1 MMFGKTDG
9 AVNLDRD
16 MSELLRRP
24 TIVQRI
30 QASERHEVV
39 QMRAAQSQRTTPL
52 EHTAAWLRTLR
63 YEDMMQLATEM
74 HGIKAGDPIDTP
86 EQLAKLLHS
95 WAKATTE
102 PTPETGQ

>member
-1 MMFGKTDG
+1 MFGKPDE

-30 QASERHEVV
+30 QASERHEVM
-39 QMRAAQSQRTTPL
+39 QMRAAANQRTPL
-52 EHTAAWLRTLR
+52 EHAACWLRSLR
-63 YEDMMQLATEM
+63 YEDMMQMATEM
-74 HGIKAGDPIDTP
+74 HGIKAGDAIETP
-86 EQLAKLLHS
+86 EQLAKLLHA

-102 PTPETGQ
+102 PASSTAQD